1 MSLRIPE
8 TWSFA
13 HYNKKIY
20 IFIIVDDFDN
30 PFSLM
35 TIMTN
40 DNRDNVVAL
49 QSKKNASESRVVW
62 SMRGVDASAG
72 GGG

>member
-1 MSLRIPE
+1 
-8 TWSFA
+8 
-13 HYNKKIY
+13 
-20 IFIIVDDFDN
+20 VDDFDN

-49 QSKKNASESRVVW
+49 QSKKNASESRAVW
-62 SMRGVDASAG
+62 SMAGLDASACG
-72 GGG
+72 GG